1 MWYTDNV
8 KNFAF
13 KNIFFVLLILSFISC
28 SKKDDSV
35 HFELGNQIYWAA
47 TTAES
52 SIESVEEEN
61 LNFQLLQN
69 FQKRRLKKLVSED
82 CEYLWL
88 KIPFIVP
95 ENFKNQDSSLVIPY
109 LHFAD
114 KVYLNGTFV
123 GEYGKFPPNEYPVQ
137 FQCHTYILPKK
148 NLQEENTLYVK
159 VFLKGKAKISE
170 DIFITTNEDAYAF
183 TQRLSFMKSRVY
195 KLFAG
200 MMGCA
205 FFLFFF
211 LYLLRKKNKEYL
223 YLSLINL
230 LTICFVSAFFAPD
243 MPIFYSMSYFTFMK
257 LNMCISLYFIM
268 YFYGN
273 FVFNFLGT
281 PESKLIF
288 IVRRLLLTFQIFV
301 TAFAP
306 TYEYLMKI
314 TVLMLALC
322 GLQVLYPTFQVF
334 KLFRKPETK
343 QLTLRL
349 LLNFIVLFI
358 MILLDFIFHVVLKR
372 TNIPFFSI
380 FGWQTTIFGFMILL
394 AVQYVRFANENEYL
408 SNNLQKEVAL
418 KTKALTAANMQLQ
431 IEKIRSNKDLELAAS
446 IQKKFLPSSQ
456 MHFDGWDLAVE
467 YLPLAKVSGD
477 FYDLYNYGSELKG
490 FSIFDVS
497 GHGIPASLVT
507 MLGKHIVSTSFYES
521 LKTKETMAE
530 TLMNINEVI
539 NQEKGDIDNYLTGL
553 LFEVDGN
560 KIQFANAGHPQP
572 IIYKAK
578 TKEVQNISSQ
588 DLQFGAIGISGIDVS
603 FADFDFVMEEGDI
616 LLCFTDGLNEA
627 KNIHNEDFGRK
638 NIMDVLC
645 SCAEKTSQEILNE
658 LMKTQR
664 DFVGE
669 ATIDDDVTVLV
680 LKRT

>member
-1 MWYTDNV
+1 MR
-8 KNFAF
+8 NFAF
-13 KNIFFVLLILSFISC
+13 KNIFFILLILTITSC
-28 SKKDDSV
+28 SKEDVV
-35 HFELGNQIYWAA
+35 HFELGNQIYWAES
-47 TTAES
+47 TAES

-69 FQKRRLKKLVSED
+69 FEKRRLKKLVSKD

-88 KIPFIVP
+88 KISFVVP
-95 ENFKNQDSSLVIPY
+95 EIFKNQDISLVIPY

-114 KVYLNGTFV
+114 KVYLNGIFV

-137 FQCHTYILPKK
+137 FQCHTYDFSKK
-148 NLQEENTLYVK
+148 ILQEDNTIYVK

-170 DIFITTNEDAYAF
+170 DVFITSVEEAYKF
-183 TQRLSFMKSRVY
+183 SQTLTFLKSRNY
-195 KLFAG
+195 TLFAG

-205 FFLFFF
+205 CSLFFMF
-211 LYLLRKKNKEYL
+211 FLLRKKNKEYL
-223 YLSLINL
+223 YLALINVF
-230 LTICFVSAFFAPD
+230 TIPFVSVFFGSD
-243 MPIFYSMSYFTFMK
+243 MPIFYFMPYMLFIK
-257 LNMCISLYFIM
+257 LNLSISLYLIM
-268 YFYGN
+268 HFYGD
-273 FVFNFLGT
+273 FVLNFLSISVNKYITWARNGI
-281 PESKLIF
+281 LAFQI
-288 IVRRLLLTFQIFV
+288 LLTLFISSYEQLMQITPF
-301 TAFAP
+301 
-306 TYEYLMKI
+306 
-314 TVLMLALC
+314 MLFLSMA
-322 GLQVLYPTFQVF
+322 QVLYVTFHVF
-334 KLFRKPETK
+334 KAYFSPHKKEIVK
-343 QLTLRL
+343 RL
-349 LLNFIVLFI
+349 LLNFLVLFFTVF
-358 MILLDFIFHVVLKR
+358 LDLIFHVILKK

-380 FGWQTTIFGFMILL
+380 FGWQITIFGFMILL
-394 AVQYVRFANENEYL
+394 AVQYVRFADENEYL
-408 SNNLQKEVAL
+408 SSNLQKEVAL
-418 KTKALTAANMQLQ
+418 KTKALTITNMQLE
-431 IEKIRSNKDLELAAS
+431 IEKLRSNKDLELAAT
-446 IQKKFLPSSQ
+446 IQKKFLPSPQ
-456 MHFDGWDLAVE
+456 MRFDGWDLAVE
-467 YLPLAKVSGD
+467 YLPLSKVSGD
-477 FYDLYNYGSELKG
+477 FYDLYNYGTVLKG

-530 TLMNINEVI
+530 TLMNINELI

-603 FADFDFVMEEGDI
+603 FADLDFVMEEGDI

-664 DFVGE
+664 DFVGQ
-669 ATIDDDVTVLV
+669 ATVDDDVTVLV